1 MGDES
6 SCSQDGQ
13 NGKPKGLGVEV
24 EESKFAGSSSSRR
37 WQGACNWT
45 QCARVAQ
52 EQSRV
57 AWGLTMRTLK
67 KLTIIM
73 KGKEASLVL
82 SLDAGE
88 WEKGR

>member
-1 MGDES
+1 
-6 SCSQDGQ
+6 
-13 NGKPKGLGVEV
+13 L
-24 EESKFAGSSSSRR
+24 
-37 WQGACNWT
+37 
-45 QCARVAQ
+45 
-52 EQSRV
+52 
-57 AWGLTMRTLK
+57 RTLK